1 MTGEVQFAL
10 IVAALVGF
18 FIGAFAGHL
27 WATRRQRSPA
37 APVTAPVAGCSN
49 PYASLSPA
57 EAEERFLG

>member
-10 IVAALVGF
+10 IVAALVGS

-27 WATRRQRSPA
+27 WTTRRRRSPA
-37 APVTAPVAGCSN
+37 TPVAGCSN
-49 PYASLSPA
+49 PYASSSPA